1 MGSIGFVHLSRPVVS
16 SGFGKSSGWQQAN
29 QHHQCQN
36 RRKNAMRLSDLQ
48 SKNIVNMVDGRNVG
62 SIIDAN
68 VDKAGNI
75 ESLVI
80 ETNKKFLSF
89 SKDDDLL
96 VLWKDIAKIGEDV
109 ILINLK
115 M

>member
-1 MGSIGFVHLSRPVVS
+1 
-16 SGFGKSSGWQQAN
+16 
-29 QHHQCQN
+29 
-36 RRKNAMRLSDLQ
+36 MRLSDLQ

-75 ESLVI
+75 ESLII

>member
-1 MGSIGFVHLSRPVVS
+1 
-16 SGFGKSSGWQQAN
+16 
-29 QHHQCQN
+29 
-36 RRKNAMRLSDLQ
+36 MRLSDLQ

-68 VDKAGNI
+68 VDKAGNR

>member
-1 MGSIGFVHLSRPVVS
+1 
-16 SGFGKSSGWQQAN
+16 
-29 QHHQCQN
+29 
-36 RRKNAMRLSDLQ
+36 MRLSDLQ
-48 SKNIVNMVDGRNVG
+48 SKNIVNMVDGRNIG

-80 ETNKKFLSF
+80 EANKKFLSF
-89 SKDDDLL
+89 TKDDDLL

>member
-1 MGSIGFVHLSRPVVS
+1 
-16 SGFGKSSGWQQAN
+16 
-29 QHHQCQN
+29 
-36 RRKNAMRLSDLQ
+36 MRLSDLQ

-115 M
+115 LRQK

>member
-1 MGSIGFVHLSRPVVS
+1 
-16 SGFGKSSGWQQAN
+16 
-29 QHHQCQN
+29 
-36 RRKNAMRLSDLQ
+36 MRLSDFQ

>member
-1 MGSIGFVHLSRPVVS
+1 M
-16 SGFGKSSGWQQAN
+16 
-29 QHHQCQN
+29 
-36 RRKNAMRLSDLQ
+36 Q

>member
-1 MGSIGFVHLSRPVVS
+1 
-16 SGFGKSSGWQQAN
+16 
-29 QHHQCQN
+29 
-36 RRKNAMRLSDLQ
+36 MRLSDLQ

>member
-1 MGSIGFVHLSRPVVS
+1 
-16 SGFGKSSGWQQAN
+16 
-29 QHHQCQN
+29 
-36 RRKNAMRLSDLQ
+36 MRLSDLQ

-68 VDKAGNI
+68 VDKDGNI

>member
-1 MGSIGFVHLSRPVVS
+1 
-16 SGFGKSSGWQQAN
+16 
-29 QHHQCQN
+29 
-36 RRKNAMRLSDLQ
+36 MRLSDLQ
-48 SKNIVNMVDGRNVG
+48 TKNIVNIVDGKNVG
-62 SIIDAN
+62 SIIDVN
-68 VDKAGNI
+68 VSREGNI

-80 ETNKKFLSF
+80 ETGKRLLSF

>member
-1 MGSIGFVHLSRPVVS
+1 
-16 SGFGKSSGWQQAN
+16 
-29 QHHQCQN
+29 
-36 RRKNAMRLSDLQ
+36 MRISDLQ